1 MAAVTSPGE
10 VAGRGVAGR
19 GVAGGGEVV
28 GDPSWLLR
36 AAAAVAV
43 RPRLWG
49 TAVRQLGALA
59 APGWWRTRPRLPLP
73 APGYLRF
80 RMVTAYGDPD
90 ARPDV
95 DDVVSYLS
103 WCRDEHRRARS
114 APRRRHGRPVA
125 PRAGR

>member
-1 MAAVTSPGE
+1 MAAVTGGGTAVQGAAVPGE
-10 VAGRGVAGR
+10 SVRGDR
-19 GVAGGGEVV
+19 
-28 GDPSWLLR
+28 SWLLR
-36 AAAAVAV
+36 SAAAVAV
-43 RPRLWG
+43 RPRLWA

-59 APGWWRTRPRLPLP
+59 APGWWRHRPRLPLP

-90 ARPDV
+90 ARPDA
-95 DDVVSYLS
+95 DDLVSYLS

-114 APRRRHGRPVA
+114 ADRRRHDRPVT